1 MSIDIISLIESVRN
15 FSIHLKHVDEQMND
29 EAVDMMRKHR
39 CFLRMIG
46 HKNQGFQTRKNWF
59 ENLVFYIFYQTKCQN
74 KYAQKGGD
82 ISQHLPVK
90 QHS

>member
-1 MSIDIISLIESVRN
+1 MSIDIIFLVESVSY
-15 FSIHLKHVDEQMND
+15 FLIYLKSAGEQMND
-29 EAVDMMRKHR
+29 EAVDIMGKHR
-39 CFLRMIG
+39 CFLQMIG
-46 HKNQGFQTRKNWF
+46 HKNQGFQARKNWF

>member
-1 MSIDIISLIESVRN
+1 MSIDIIFLVESVSH
-15 FSIHLKHVDEQMND
+15 FSIHLKSAGEQMND
-29 EAVDMMRKHR
+29 EAVDMMGKHG
-39 CFLRMIG
+39 CFLQMIG